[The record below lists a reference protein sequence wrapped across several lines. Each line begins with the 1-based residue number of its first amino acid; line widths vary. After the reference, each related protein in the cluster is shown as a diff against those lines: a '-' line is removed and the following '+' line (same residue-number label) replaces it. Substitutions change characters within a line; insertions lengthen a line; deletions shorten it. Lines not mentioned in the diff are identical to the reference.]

1 MKKLF
6 VTITLLLAFI
16 GSAFAEDSIEYHPL
30 IKYASYEVDKG
41 KILYTYVDI
50 DAREPYNKE
59 EVSIDYFLFLQS
71 KCDNVKLDYVVTPE
85 NIPGVCMEV
94 SKKHEIYHTVRIM
107 ETCAS
112 EYFVCYDGTVIRYM
126 YTIRNE

>member
-6 VTITLLLAFI
+6 VTITLLAALI
-16 GSAFAEDSIEYHPL
+16 GSAFAENF

-41 KILYTYVDI
+41 KILCTYVDI

-59 EVSIDYFLFLQS
+59 EESIVRFLFLQS
-71 KCDNVKLDYVVTPE
+71 EYDDVKLDCVVTPE
-85 NIPGVCMEV
+85 NIPGICMEI
-94 SKKHEIYHTVRIM
+94 SKKHKIYHTLRVM
-107 ETCAS
+107 ENCAF
-112 EYFVCYDGTVIRYM
+112 EYLVCYDGTVIRYM

>member
-6 VTITLLLAFI
+6 VTITLLAAFA
-16 GSAFAEDSIEYHPL
+16 GSAFAWNFIE
-30 IKYASYEVDKG
+30 YASYEVDKG
-41 KILYTYVDI
+41 KTLYTYVDI

-59 EVSIDYFLFLQS
+59 DESIDYFLFLQS
-71 KCDNVKLDYVVTPE
+71 EYDDVKLDLVVTPE
-85 NIPGVCMEV
+85 SVPGICIEI
-94 SKKHEIYHTVRIM
+94 SKKHKIYHTLRVA
-107 ETCAS
+107 ENCAF